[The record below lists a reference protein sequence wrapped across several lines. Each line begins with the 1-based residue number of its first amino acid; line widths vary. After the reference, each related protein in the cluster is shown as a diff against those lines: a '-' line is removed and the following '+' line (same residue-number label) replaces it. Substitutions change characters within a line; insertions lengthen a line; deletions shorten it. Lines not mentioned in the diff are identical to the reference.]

1 MRKPKLLKS
10 SLVQK
15 LRFIITTSQKKQ
27 LIALGFLSLIG
38 ILFEMAGLGML
49 IPLLGIMLTPDIGVK
64 YPILKTCLE
73 WIGNPTQIQLV
84 IGGMGVLVFV
94 YFVKS
99 VFLIF
104 LTWRQSKFSTDLMA
118 ELGSK
123 LFKGYLKQP
132 YTFHLNNNSA
142 FLIRNIHID
151 IAQFSNVS
159 QAAITLSLEFSLLIG
174 VAFLL
179 FFTEPLGAMAVT
191 VFLTISVIIF
201 QNITKKKLLIW
212 GKDKQTLSGFVYKDL
227 QQGFGGVKDIKL
239 LGRENQ
245 FIKDYD
251 SHNLAY
257 AKIMTRISTLNFVPR
272 SYLELL
278 AVIGLAGLIMMM
290 VLHGKS
296 LELLVPTLGVFVAA
310 AFRMIPSVNRIMS
323 SMQTIRFS
331 RPVIDMLYQE
341 FNMINQN
348 ANNLNICINNSS
360 LEFHNTLEIKNIS
373 YKYPEVNAS
382 ALSNVSF
389 TIKKGQSI
397 GFIGPSG
404 SGKSTLVDLIL
415 GLLAPENG
423 QILADGTDIQ
433 INMRSWQN
441 QIGYVP
447 QLIYLTDDSL
457 RRNVAFG
464 IPEDEID
471 TESVE
476 RAIKAA
482 QLDEFVDTLPEK
494 LETFVGERG
503 VRLSGGQ
510 RQRIGIARA
519 LYHDPK
525 ILVLDEATSA
535 LDMDTESKVMEA
547 VNKLK
552 GTKTLILIAHRVST
566 LKNCDNIFK
575 LELGKVVQ

>member
-1 MRKPKLLKS
+1 
-10 SLVQK
+10 
-15 LRFIITTSQKKQ
+15 
-27 LIALGFLSLIG
+27 
-38 ILFEMAGLGML
+38 
-49 IPLLGIMLTPDIGVK
+49 
-64 YPILKTCLE
+64 
-73 WIGNPTQIQLV
+73 
-84 IGGMGVLVFV
+84 
-94 YFVKS
+94 
-99 VFLIF
+99 
-104 LTWRQSKFSTDLMA
+104 
-118 ELGSK
+118 
-123 LFKGYLKQP
+123 
-132 YTFHLNNNSA
+132 
-142 FLIRNIHID
+142 
-151 IAQFSNVS
+151 
-159 QAAITLSLEFSLLIG
+159 
-174 VAFLL
+174 
-179 FFTEPLGAMAVT
+179 
-191 VFLTISVIIF
+191 
-201 QNITKKKLLIW
+201 
-212 GKDKQTLSGFVYKDL
+212 
-227 QQGFGGVKDIKL
+227 
-239 LGRENQ
+239 
-245 FIKDYD
+245 
-251 SHNLAY
+251 
-257 AKIMTRISTLNFVPR
+257 
-272 SYLELL
+272 
-278 AVIGLAGLIMMM
+278 
-290 VLHGKS
+290 
-296 LELLVPTLGVFVAA
+296 
-310 AFRMIPSVNRIMS
+310 
-323 SMQTIRFS
+323 
-331 RPVIDMLYQE
+331 
-341 FNMINQN
+341 MINQN